1 MFRGPDPLEQGQV
14 FVPDRNFSTFPYA
27 LNQRR
32 QPMKKRS
39 KTIITYLLLT
49 GSALWFFSTDGVGQ
63 TAGSDNV
70 DQLIQEL
77 QNESWQI
84 RWDAAAAL
92 GETKDPRAIGPLS
105 SALQDENSYVRMTA
119 ARSLGM
125 IEDPRVM
132 APLIQALKDES
143 HGVQKN
149 ALLSLKARTGQDF
162 GKDPEAWQ
170 KWWEQNK

>member
-1 MFRGPDPLEQGQV
+1 MKNRFKTFFAFLIMTCIALWI
-14 FVPDRNFSTFPYA
+14 FSTNVA
-27 LNQRR
+27 
-32 QPMKKRS
+32 
-39 KTIITYLLLT
+39 
-49 GSALWFFSTDGVGQ
+49 GQ
-63 TAGSDNV
+63 AGKPDEV
-70 DQLIQEL
+70 DQLIKDL

-92 GETKDPRAIGPLS
+92 GETQDPRGIGPLS
-105 SALQDENSYVRMTA
+105 TALKDENSYVRMTA

-125 IEDPRVM
+125 IEDPRVI

-149 ALLSLKARTGQDF
+149 AALSLKIRTGQDF

>member
-1 MFRGPDPLEQGQV
+1 
-14 FVPDRNFSTFPYA
+14 
-27 LNQRR
+27 
-32 QPMKKRS
+32 MKNRS
-39 KTIITYLLLT
+39 KKTFMFLVVT
-49 GSALWFFSTDGVGQ
+49 GFALCFFSTDMIGQ
-63 TAGSDNV
+63 AGNSEEV
-70 DQLIQEL
+70 DQLVKDL

-92 GETKDPRAIGPLS
+92 GEIKDPRAIDSLS
-105 SALQDENSYVRMTA
+105 KALQDENSYVRMTA

-125 IEDPRVM
+125 IADAGVIE
-132 APLIQALKDES
+132 PLIQALKDES

-149 ALLSLKARTGQDF
+149 AVLSLKERTGQDF